1 MFSGAYKGL
10 MIYLRNAHRTT
21 LIVHVY
27 PCLMKC
33 SSPFPHCCQ
42 VCLLDGRMGYTW
54 NMAFRRYTSQWRSH
68 RRTFHDYFHPNVV
81 HKYHSTQ
88 ITTTR
93 AFLCHLL
100 ESPDNFIHHIQ
111 QSVCTIG
118 KSVKYLCLFYQCI
131 GFHHTQA
138 DLRNE
143 HT

>member
-1 MFSGAYKGL
+1 MFSGAYNGL

-21 LIVHVY
+21 LIVRVY
-27 PCLMKC
+27 PCSMKC
-33 SSPFPHCCQ
+33 QLPFLHR
-42 VCLLDGRMGYTW
+42 CLAYSLEGRMDYTW
-54 NMAFRRYTSQWRSH
+54 NMAQRRYGPQWRSH

-88 ITTTR
+88 ITTIR
-93 AFLCHLL
+93 AFLRRLL
-100 ESPDNFIHHIQ
+100 ESPDNFVHHIQ
-111 QSVCTIG
+111 QSVCSIG

-138 DLRNE
+138 GLRNE